1 MTIKFLSQ
9 IKKNF
14 NMIFKNFWKVVYLII
29 NILIYFSSTKKFILF
44 SNTKIFN
51 SKFILK
57 YVNDPS

>member
-1 MTIKFLSQ
+1 
-9 IKKNF
+9 
-14 NMIFKNFWKVVYLII
+14 MIFKNFWKFAYLNV
-29 NILIYFSSTKKFILF
+29 NILIYYSFTKKFILF